1 MRVSTICRRI
11 ADELRDAGIANAG
24 LKQAY
29 YPAPNTISETPAALI
44 FAGLGT
50 GTPMLSEQVWEH
62 EIRVQ
67 IMVASKGRTPAEINA
82 VDALIEEIWDHFA
95 PGSNAFHLR
104 ASGSDQMVHHC
115 RPTRY
120 EAGLLV
126 DYAGALY
133 STVTIFFSVKTHR
146 FPGAE

>member
-29 YPAPNTISETPAALI
+29 YPAPNKIIETPAALV
-44 FAGLGT
+44 FAGFGADS
-50 GTPMLSEQVWEH
+50 PMLTEQVWEH

-67 IMVASKGRTPAEINA
+67 IMVAAMGRVPAEINA
-82 VDALIEEIWDHFA
+82 VDVLIEHIWDHFA

-104 ASGSDQMVHHC
+104 VSGSDQMVHHC

-120 EAGLLV
+120 EAGQLV

-146 FPGAE
+146 FPGAD